1 MERPSIAPERGAP
14 PSGTDDLVAGYVA
27 RAAGAGD
34 RGAIVLPGGPRLY
47 MLAGGSGDARLTLRG
62 RRSDPL
68 PRIGVI
74 GPTTRAALLEHG
86 DAVLLGVRLRAT
98 AWAALFDRDLSRV
111 TDRVVPLATL
121 DPAPP
126 PLAADPPAG
135 AAAAF
140 AEWFAARPAGRGAR
154 AGVAQQVAA
163 LIDADPRIGVA
174 DLCAALGVTPRQLSS
189 QCLHSFGL
197 PPKRL
202 LVLRRFGR
210 VLRRLLGDATATGR
224 VLWEAGYV
232 DHSHF
237 AKDCRRFLDTSLHGF
252 RQRLDDA
259 GEPL

>member
-1 MERPSIAPERGAP
+1 MERPSIALERGAP

-47 MLAGGSGDARLTLRG
+47 MLAGGSGDAWLTLRG
-62 RRSDPL
+62 RRSEPL

-74 GPTTRAALLEHG
+74 GPTTRAAQLEHG

-111 TDRVVPLATL
+111 TDRVVPLTAL
-121 DPAPP
+121 DVAPP
-126 PLAADPPAG
+126 PLADPQAG

-140 AEWFAARPAGRGAR
+140 AGWFAARPAARGAR
-154 AGVAQQVAA
+154 AGLAQQVAA

-174 DLCAALGVTPRQLSS
+174 ALCTALGVTPAQLSTR
-189 QCLHSFGL
+189 CLRDFGL

-252 RQRLDDA
+252 RQRLGDG